1 MKKIS
6 LSTAVL
12 GIAAFLA
19 LGSTPFVRA
28 IEIGDVTGQV
38 LSTDIRAYVNGTE
51 IPSLNV
57 NGYTAVAAEDL
68 REYGFDVAWV
78 PQERK
83 IVIRYSGK
91 KEVHPLPV
99 QKTTQPSGTKVADV
113 LSTDITAYYGDRK
126 IPSIN
131 IGGRTV
137 IKLNDLS
144 AFGSVVWFEKE
155 RKIIFTPSV
164 DDAGWFTANP
174 LVVREKGTVKVDN
187 IMILDPQITWNGEE
201 VGRTIDDLP
210 MLDVSWIAGMLG
222 YTAKETE
229 NGSLLVE
236 NGTNGFVLR
245 EGDNHADLIWF
256 GTTVGKAEVWKEPVK
271 QDGKWLLREP
281 DLKDLLGYESV
292 WSPETHLENITYR
305 KLIVE
310 DHGLKQRGDNYNYIV
325 RVDEFLQGTSYLPF
339 LDLEKETDGQM
350 SHAPVGA
357 GGMADAVEDGP
368 KYRQDTSIK
377 LELGTNRMQLR
388 LTQGM
393 CILFDAAYAV
403 ELPIREL
410 AAILDQNTPFSSG
423 DSTRLL
429 KVTPEKAYQE
439 TSSSDMIF
447 SGTVDRINGTGLTFR
462 MERQEGDEYVQEG
475 DPVSV
480 PFEGD
485 RFTAKVMLPE
495 QSGMYRV
502 AAYSLVTNPKGSFQ
516 MPAAYWYIQKTDP
529 AK

>member
-12 GIAAFLA
+12 GICVFLA
-19 LGSTPFVRA
+19 SGSTPFVRA

-38 LSTDIRAYVNGTE
+38 LSTDIRAYVNGAV

-78 PQERK
+78 PQERN

-91 KEVHPLPV
+91 KEVHPLPI
-99 QKTTQPSGTKVADV
+99 QKTTRPSGTKLADV
-113 LSTDITAYYGDRK
+113 LNTDITAYYGDHQ

-144 AFGSVVWFEKE
+144 AFGSILWSEKE
-155 RKIIFTPSV
+155 REITFTPSA

-174 LVVREKGTVKVDN
+174 LVVRERGIVKVDD
-187 IMILDPQITWNGEE
+187 IMIGDPQITWNGEA
-201 VGRTIDDLP
+201 VGQTIDDLP
-210 MLDVSWIAGMLG
+210 MLDVSWIAGMLS
-222 YTAKETE
+222 YKTKEME
-229 NGSLLVE
+229 DGSLLVE
-236 NGTNGFVLR
+236 NGANGFILR

-256 GTTVGKAEVWKEPVK
+256 GTTVGKVEVWKEPLK
-271 QDGKWLLREP
+271 RDGKWLLREP
-281 DLKDLLGYESV
+281 ELKDLFGYESV
-292 WSPETHLENITYR
+292 WSPETHMENITYR

-310 DHGLKQRGDNYNYIV
+310 DHGLKQLVDNYNYIV
-325 RVDEFLQGTSYLPF
+325 RVDEFLQGTSDLPF
-339 LDLEKETDGQM
+339 IDLEKETDGQM
-350 SHAPVGA
+350 AHAPVVA
-357 GGMADAVEDGP
+357 GGMADAVEGGP

-388 LTQGM
+388 LTQGKR
-393 CILFDAAYAV
+393 ILLDTPYVV
-403 ELPIREL
+403 ELPLREL
-410 AAILDQNTPFSSG
+410 AAILDQNTSFSSG

-429 KVTPEKAYQE
+429 NVTPEKSYQE
-439 TSSSDMIF
+439 TSSSDMTF
-447 SGTVDRINGTGLTFR
+447 SGTVDRTNGTGLTFR
-462 MERQEGDEYVQEG
+462 MERQEGDGYVQEG
-475 DPVSV
+475 DPVSA

-485 RFTAKVMLPE
+485 RFTAKVMLPD
-495 QSGMYRV
+495 QLGMYRLT
-502 AAYSLVTNPKGSFQ
+502 AFSWVTNPKGSFQ
-516 MPAAYWYIQKTDP
+516 MPVAYWYIQKTDH